1 MDLKYTNK
9 TSVLLK
15 EMRQK
20 IDEIDRLVLEL
31 KDLGTG
37 VPAVEKNTRCILSFV
52 NVLKA
57 GISDVVEIG
66 DNEEVING

>member
-1 MDLKYTNK
+1 MFLKDRDR

-15 EMRQK
+15 DMRQK

-31 KDLGTG
+31 KELGAG
-37 VPAVEKNTRCILSFV
+37 VPVVEKNARAILSFI

-57 GISDVVEIG
+57 GISDVAEIG
-66 DNEEVING
+66 DNEEVRNG